1 MRFVKDYAQV
11 LEIGLVNKTIHAVD
25 ERVPTADL
33 DKSTVLYRR
42 LIERIGNVHGKAE
55 LNNTPR

>member
-1 MRFVKDYAQV
+1 MERFVKDYAQV

-33 DKSTVLYRR
+33 DRLTGLYRR
-42 LIERIGNVHGKAE
+42 LIERYFATFSEAE
-55 LNNTPR
+55 A